1 MRRTNYSALL
11 MLALAL
17 VLAFMLYRTKYAQ
30 SRQLYDSSVIMEKI
44 SYVKELSMVK
54 YSYSGVIKFT
64 D

>member
-44 SYVKELSMVK
+44 SYLCTRS
-54 YSYSGVIKFT
+54 
-64 D
+64 